1 MTDLCAGPDL
11 NLKPSRLVVP
21 ALATDTHFHILG
33 PASRYPYVADREY
46 TPPDALPSSCR
57 AQFDAIGIQRAVIIQ
72 PSVYGTD
79 NRCAMDAVRALG
91 MPTRV
96 IVVVPV
102 ETPDAEMARLH
113 DGGARGV
120 RFILAHRG
128 GLPLDTLESFSA
140 RAKEMGWHIQ
150 LLLKSSDLV
159 ALESRLAALPSDIVI
174 DHMGFVKPADGGLEQ
189 PAFQSLLRLLK
200 GGKCWVKFTAAY
212 RQSEHIAPYRDLIP
226 FAHKLVQEHAD
237 RILWGSDWP
246 HVAFKGDMPNTT
258 DLFDLL
264 GDWAPDE
271 AARKKILVDNP
282 SVLFDF

>member
-11 NLKPSRLVVP
+11 KLKPSRLVVP

-33 PASRYPYVADREY
+33 PATRYPYIADREY
-46 TPPDALPSSCR
+46 TPPDALPSRCR
-57 AQFDAIGIQRAVIIQ
+57 AQFDVIGIQRAVIIQ

-79 NRCAMDAVRALG
+79 NRCAMDAARALG

-96 IVVVPV
+96 IVVVPY
-102 ETPDAEMARLH
+102 ETPDAEMAQLH
-113 DGGARGV
+113 EGGARGV

-128 GLPLDTLESFSA
+128 GLPLNTLESFSA

-150 LLLKSSDLV
+150 LLLTSSDLV
-159 ALESRLAALPSDIVI
+159 ALESRLAALPCDIVI
-174 DHMGFVKPADGGLEQ
+174 DHMGFIKPAEGGLEQ

-212 RQSEHIAPYRDLIP
+212 RQSERIAPYSDLFA
-226 FAHKLVQEHAD
+226 FAHKLVQEHSD

-271 AARKKILVDNP
+271 VARKKILVDNP
-282 SVLFDF
+282 KALFDF